1 MQTQKL
7 YNQMNGNYEVKKYN
21 AETLLLNIAKLEQ
34 YRGKLQDNTNLLPL
48 KTIDEL
54 INMAIDAACKMVIK
68 IIN

>member
-1 MQTQKL
+1 
-7 YNQMNGNYEVKKYN
+7 MNGNYEVKKYN